1 MEKNS
6 KQNIYSVHHMNGVPW
21 SYAWWGQGCMRV
33 LHNEEV
39 DAEAGGGVR
48 EIPSPPRR
56 PGLSRQDNQGDPV
69 CV

>member
-1 MEKNS
+1 
-6 KQNIYSVHHMNGVPW
+6 MNGVPW
-21 SYAWWGQGCMRV
+21 SYAWWGQGCLRV